1 MVVRAASRATTLF
14 QLSRRLPSRESL
26 NKFNS
31 QFISMNMASRALDH
45 LLLTKRWGNPS
56 VKSGIRPTSKVMMVR
71 KMD

>member
-1 MVVRAASRATTLF
+1 MVVRGASRATTLL
-14 QLSRRLPSRESL
+14 QLSRLPSRESL

-31 QFISMNMASRALDH
+31 QFVSMNMASRAVDH
-45 LLLTKRWGNPS
+45 LLLTRRWGNPS

>member
-1 MVVRAASRATTLF
+1 MVVRGASRATTLL
-14 QLSRRLPSRESL
+14 QLSRLPSRESL

-31 QFISMNMASRALDH
+31 QFISMNMASRALDY
-45 LLLTKRWGNPS
+45 LLLTRRWGNPS